1 MWSKKIKGNATRKL
15 TDKKNCEKA
24 KEIHTSKGESQ
35 RNRRNYSGMQRRKK
49 VSYHFFQNI
58 TMYKNLTYFCYCH
71 RNKKCSLDQVVA
83 YQIQLQRAMQK
94 KTVYTNE
101 KQTSQLDKR
110 R

>member
-1 MWSKKIKGNATRKL
+1 
-15 TDKKNCEKA
+15 
-24 KEIHTSKGESQ
+24 
-35 RNRRNYSGMQRRKK
+35 
-49 VSYHFFQNI
+49 
-58 TMYKNLTYFCYCH
+58 MYKNLTYFCYCH